1 MPLALA
7 LRGHVPSFAELPP
20 GLSSWLYLGE
30 GAAARIELESR
41 LSGELE
47 RISTADSLK
56 RQADALRRPYVDAIG
71 KLSLLNASPEW
82 WASELAAKSP
92 YYRLFERLCAL
103 AVAREL
109 LDSGLDGC
117 LAVCA
122 TPSLLVEVEEAATAA
137 AIETAIVQVSPLP
150 TESRPDVG
158 SRLRWK
164 LARASTRLK
173 PWSRPAPKQDHAFKR
188 DLLTSLGAENEP
200 LSGPR
205 TALLFTWADGRNVTP
220 QGSYVDPH
228 FGWLPEGLRDR
239 GYRIAFLPRFLPRTD
254 FADLAR
260 RLIGTGERFLF
271 PELLL
276 DEAVARQCD
285 EASIAFSP
293 VIPEESDVSG
303 VPFARLA
310 REHVDEYRAAQ
321 AANLV
326 YRPLV
331 EALSRAGVE
340 PELVFH
346 TYEGHAWEQVL
357 AGAVR
362 SYLPHTRVVGCD
374 NLNLTRFALSRC
386 PAAAE
391 LAIRPLPDRIV
402 TNGPTAR
409 DELVAAGVPERIVV
423 AGCGIRHAALA
434 RDGTGPARRGRAPA
448 TVLVATDASFDRAV
462 ELVGKAVEAF
472 GSDEAWKLVVKVHP
486 LLDRSAVEAFVA
498 TSTGAGDIYV
508 DPPIRELLS
517 GAGLLLYTYS
527 SVCFEALAAGVP
539 TVFVEAETDLDLDQ
553 LEPFPE
559 LRRSA
564 RTAAEL
570 REAAGAVLALS
581 PADRD
586 HWRRLA
592 REAVD
597 AALAPVRPDCVEAYL
612 P

>member
-1 MPLALA
+1 MALVLA
-7 LRGHVPSFAELPP
+7 LRGQVPPLTELPS

-30 GAAARIELESR
+30 GAAARIELEAS
-41 LSGELE
+41 LSGGLE
-47 RISTADSLK
+47 RISTADPLK
-56 RQADALRRPYVDAIG
+56 RHAEALRRPYVDAIG
-71 KLSLLNASPEW
+71 SLSLLNASPEW

-92 YYRLFERLCAL
+92 YYRLFERICAL

-109 LDSGLDGC
+109 LGSGLDGC

-122 TPSLLVEVEEAATAA
+122 TPALLVEVEAA
-137 AIETAIVQVSPLP
+137 AAAAAVETTVVEVPPPPAG
-150 TESRPDVG
+150 SRPNLG

-164 LARASTRLK
+164 LAFASARLR
-173 PWSRPAPKQDHAFKR
+173 PWSRPAPTQDHAFKR
-188 DLLTSLGAENEP
+188 DLLTSLGAVNEP
-200 LSGPR
+200 LSGSG

-228 FGWLPEGLRDR
+228 FGWLPEGLRER

-276 DEAVARQCD
+276 DEAVARRCD
-285 EASIAFSP
+285 EASRAFSP
-293 VIPEESDVSG
+293 VIPEESNVSG

-310 REHVDEYRAAQ
+310 REHVGEHRDAQ

-331 EALSRAGVE
+331 EALGRAGVE

-346 TYEGHAWEQVL
+346 TFEGHAWEQVM

-362 SYLPHTRVVGCD
+362 SYLPNTRVVGCD

-391 LAIRPLPDRIV
+391 LAVRPLPDRIV

-409 DELVAAGVPERIVV
+409 DELVAAGAPERIVV
-423 AGCGIRHAALA
+423 AGCGIRHSGLSRADTRPPAHE
-434 RDGTGPARRGRAPA
+434 GTPA

-472 GSDEAWKLVVKVHP
+472 GSDDAWRLVVKCHP
-486 LLDRSAVEAFVA
+486 LLDRGALEAFVA
-498 TSTGAGDIYV
+498 TATGVRDIYV
-508 DPPIRELLS
+508 DRPIPELLP

-559 LRRSA
+559 LRRTA

-570 REAAGAVLALS
+570 RETARAILALS
-581 PADRD
+581 PAERER
-586 HWRRLA
+586 WRQRA

-597 AALAPVRPDCVEAYL
+597 AALEPVRPDCIEAFL